1 MILSIEQWS
10 GIFSALIQ
18 VIGVF
23 FTVFVG
29 FIQFKKNKWSENV
42 SKERTI
48 WLKEFRQEV
57 GKIMKAYEILSVQ
70 DCYKC
75 CACKNNNKKNIICGM
90 NEVILEAEEARYVLI
105 TRINTNKF
113 EGNEYNF
120 RYKEILKEIK
130 FDKTIKES
138 FNKDE
143 FLDLT
148 NLILETEWQKIKRES
163 RGKNE

>member
-1 MILSIEQWS
+1 
-10 GIFSALIQ
+10 
-18 VIGVF
+18 
-23 FTVFVG
+23 
-29 FIQFKKNKWSENV
+29 
-42 SKERTI
+42 
-48 WLKEFRQEV
+48 
-57 GKIMKAYEILSVQ
+57 
-70 DCYKC
+70 
-75 CACKNNNKKNIICGM
+75 M